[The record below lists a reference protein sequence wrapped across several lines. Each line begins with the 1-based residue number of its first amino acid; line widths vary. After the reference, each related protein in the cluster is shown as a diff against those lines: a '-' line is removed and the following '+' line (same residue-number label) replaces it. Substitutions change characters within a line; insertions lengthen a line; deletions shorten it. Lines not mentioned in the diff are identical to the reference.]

1 MFSLSILLVV
11 ICIIFAEP
19 ILLFVGHRPTF
30 YSEKVDLFAY
40 LFLFSSYSREGF
52 INKGYILEYELR

>member
-1 MFSLSILLVV
+1 MFSLSILLVCV
-11 ICIIFAEP
+11 IFAEP
-19 ILLFVGHRPTF
+19 LLLFVAHRPTF